1 MPRKLIGVLQTSGMQ
16 GPPGPEG
23 KPGPEGVAGKGF
35 PVGGLANQILAK
47 KSDADYDT
55 EWIDNNAKGN
65 VESVNG
71 KTGQVTLTAEDVGA
85 TTEQWVIQQNYLKSI
100 PSEYITETELDAKGY
115 LTEHQD
121 ISNLATKAEVSEV
134 ENKIPTKVSQLENDK
149 GYLTE
154 HQDLTGY
161 AKKTD
166 IPDVSG
172 FITEIPA
179 EYVTDDELNAKG
191 YLTEHQSLANYY
203 TKPEV
208 NELIPDLSGYALK
221 TEIPTVP
228 TNVSAFNNDVGY
240 LTEIPAEYVTET
252 ELNAKGY
259 LTEHQSLANY
269 STTEEMNNAI
279 SNHHDSTKQDT
290 LTAGSN
296 ITIENNVISAT
307 GGGSGSSLP
316 EYPTENGNYS
326 LIAVIKDGI
335 SSLSWKSI
343 SGVWQLPT
351 QVFNDLKLFQAV
363 TINQINNKLEVY

>member
-71 KTGQVTLTAEDVGA
+71 KTGKVTLTAEDVGA
-85 TTEQWVIQQNYLKSI
+85 TTEQWVNQQNYLKSI
-100 PSEYITETELDAKGY
+100 PSEYITETELNEKGY

-172 FITEIPA
+172 FITEIPS
-179 EYVTDDELNAKG
+179 EYVTDD
-191 YLTEHQSLANYY
+191 
-203 TKPEV
+203 
-208 NELIPDLSGYALK
+208 
-221 TEIPTVP
+221 
-228 TNVSAFNNDVGY
+228 
-240 LTEIPAEYVTET
+240 

-290 LTAGSN
+290 LTPGSN

-316 EYPTENGNYS
+316 EYPTTNGNYS

-335 SSLSWKSI
+335 SSLSWKSVASI
-343 SGVWQLPT
+343 FQLPN

>member
-16 GPPGPEG
+16 GPSGKPGPEG
-23 KPGPEGVAGKGF
+23 KPGKEGPAGKGF
-35 PVGGLANQILAK
+35 PVGGLTNQILAK

-85 TTEQWVIQQNYLKSI
+85 TTEQWVNQQNYLKSI
-100 PSEYITETELDAKGY
+100 PSEYI
-115 LTEHQD
+115 
-121 ISNLATKAEVSEV
+121 
-134 ENKIPTKVSQLENDK
+134 
-149 GYLTE
+149 
-154 HQDLTGY
+154 
-161 AKKTD
+161 
-166 IPDVSG
+166 
-172 FITEIPA
+172 
-179 EYVTDDELNAKG
+179 
-191 YLTEHQSLANYY
+191 
-203 TKPEV
+203 
-208 NELIPDLSGYALK
+208 
-221 TEIPTVP
+221 
-228 TNVSAFNNDVGY
+228 
-240 LTEIPAEYVTET
+240 TET

-279 SNHHDSTKQDT
+279 SNHHDSTKQDK
-290 LTAGSN
+290 LTAGAN

-316 EYPTENGNYS
+316 EYPTTNGNYS

-351 QVFNDLKLFQAV
+351 KVSNNLKLFQAV

>member
-85 TTEQWVIQQNYLKSI
+85 TTEQWVESQN
-100 PSEYITETELDAKGY
+100 
-115 LTEHQD
+115 
-121 ISNLATKAEVSEV
+121 
-134 ENKIPTKVSQLENDK
+134 
-149 GYLTE
+149 
-154 HQDLTGY
+154 
-161 AKKTD
+161 
-166 IPDVSG
+166 
-172 FITEIPA
+172 
-179 EYVTDDELNAKG
+179 
-191 YLTEHQSLANYY
+191 YLTEHQSL
-203 TKPEV
+203 E
-208 NELIPDLSGYALK
+208 G
-221 TEIPTVP
+221 
-228 TNVSAFNNDVGY
+228 
-240 LTEIPAEYVTET
+240 YVTET
-252 ELNAKGY
+252 ELESKGY

-296 ITIENNVISAT
+296 ITIDENNVISAT
-307 GGGSGSSLP
+307 GGGGGSSLP
-316 EYPTENGNYS
+316 EYPTTNGNYS

-335 SSLSWKSI
+335 SSLSWKSVASI
-343 SGVWQLPT
+343 FQLPT
-351 QVFNDLKLFQAV
+351 QVSNDLKLFQAV

>member
-1 MPRKLIGVLQTSGMQ
+1 MAEIIKPIILDETGKEIVDAIKNISITV
-16 GPPGPEG
+16 EG
-23 KPGPEGVAGKGF
+23 KNGLPQ
-35 PVGGLANQILAK
+35 GGLANQILAK
-47 KSDADYDT
+47 KSDTDYDAV
-55 EWIDNNAKGN
+55 WVDNIGQ

-85 TTEQWVIQQNYLKSI
+85 TTEQWVNQQNYLKSI
-100 PSEYITETELDAKGY
+100 PSEYITETELNAKGY

-134 ENKIPTKVSQLENDK
+134 ENKIPTKVSQLTNDK

-240 LTEIPAEYVTET
+240 LTEIPSEYVTET
-252 ELNAKGY
+252 ELESKGY

-316 EYPTENGNYS
+316 EYPTTNGNYS

-343 SGVWQLPT
+343 SGVWQLPN
-351 QVFNDLKLFQAV
+351 QVANDLKLFQAV

>member
-1 MPRKLIGVLQTSGMQ
+1 MPRKLIGVLQTSGKQ
-16 GPPGPEG
+16 GPSGPPGPEG
-23 KPGPEGVAGKGF
+23 KPGKEGVAGKGF

-71 KTGQVTLTAEDVGA
+71 KTGKVTLTAEDVGA
-85 TTEQWVIQQNYLKSI
+85 TTEQWVESQN
-100 PSEYITETELDAKGY
+100 Y

-240 LTEIPAEYVTET
+240 LTEIPTEYVTET
-252 ELNAKGY
+252 ELESKGY
-259 LTEHQSLANY
+259 LTEHQSLEGYAKTTDIPDVSKY
-269 STTEEMNNAI
+269 QTEEQVNALI
-279 SNHHDSTKQDT
+279 N
-290 LTAGSN
+290 TALGV
-296 ITIENNVISAT
+296 IENGT
-307 GGGSGSSLP
+307 
-316 EYPTENGNYS
+316 Y
-326 LIAVIKDGI
+326 
-335 SSLSWKSI
+335 
-343 SGVWQLPT
+343 
-351 QVFNDLKLFQAV
+351 
-363 TINQINNKLEVY
+363 